1 MPTAIGHQALEDEP
15 RQPPSRGRLIGARL
29 THTYTALGAVLG
41 LMAMVAAAE
50 HRVFDMFL
58 LLTIACFIDATDGA
72 LARGFDVQRT
82 TPRFDGRKLDDIV
95 DYLTYVVVP
104 MFFACQEGIVARRS
118 VWVCGAVLLAS
129 AYAFCRRDEPGA
141 KASFTGFPSYWN
153 IVVLYLYVL
162 RVPPE
167 AAALILLLFA
177 ALVFTPVV
185 YVSPFLPP
193 ILRPV
198 NIVLVV
204 MWLICIGLMFW
215 NFADPDPRVVYVSLV
230 YPFFHGWLSHYAHFR
245 ARRSAAVG

>member
-1 MPTAIGHQALEDEP
+1 MPTDIRYPAVEDAP
-15 RQPPSRGRLIGARL
+15 RRSPGRGRLIGARL
-29 THTYTALGAVLG
+29 THTYTALGAVIG
-41 LMAMVAAAE
+41 LMAMAAAAE
-50 HRVFDMFL
+50 HRVLDMFL
-58 LLTIACFIDATDGA
+58 LLTLACFIDATDGA
-72 LARGFDVQRT
+72 LARGFDVQHT

-104 MFFACQEGIVARRS
+104 MFFACQEGIVARGS
-118 VWVCGAVLLAS
+118 VWVCGVVVLAS

-153 IVVLYLYVL
+153 IVVLYLYLL
-162 RVPPE
+162 RVPPD
-167 AAALILLLFA
+167 AAALILLLLA
-177 ALVFTPVV
+177 GLVFTPVV

-204 MWLICIGLMFW
+204 LWLVCIGYMFW
-215 NFADPDPRVVYVSLV
+215 HFDNPDRRVVYVSLV

-245 ARRSAAVG
+245 APRTAAAR